1 MSKWILGPIDQ
12 RAEVWNT
19 YPVQRLVVEAA
30 AEREAREKIAEMSP
44 EGRQPSPWLDPL
56 LTTCEEI
63 APPDVLAGAL
73 RRPRCADFGLGREL
87 ALPFYA

>member
-1 MSKWILGPIDQ
+1 MSKWILGPIDH
-12 RAEVWNT
+12 RAAVWNT
-19 YPVQRLVVEAA
+19 YPVRRLVVEAT
-30 AEREAREKIAEMSP
+30 AEREAREQIAELSP
-44 EGRQPSPWLDPL
+44 EGHQPNPWLDPL

-73 RRPRCADFGLGREL
+73 RPRRADMGLGREP